1 MKLNLPNRLTVFRVL
16 MIPVFIVLF
25 FVEFEGHT
33 LAAALVYVV
42 ACFTDFFDG
51 FIARKKNLVTNFG
64 KFVDPIADKMLIACA
79 LIAICVTNI
88 TDPRITPMHVYSILV
103 AVFTMLIL
111 SRELMISVFRTVA
124 ADKGVVLPADM
135 IGKVKTL
142 VQMMAVFALL
152 PVTDFLVWNNLAG
165 VVFYYGGFILL
176 SLATLLTVIS
186 GVHYLV
192 KNKAVLED

>member
-1 MKLNLPNRLTVFRVL
+1 MKMNLPNKLTIFRIL

-51 FIARKKNLVTNFG
+51 YIARKQNLVTNFG
-64 KFVDPIADKMLIACA
+64 KFVDPIADKMIIACS
-79 LIAICVTNI
+79 LIAICVTEPI
-88 TDPRITPMHVYSILV
+88 VAPAHVYKILV

-124 ADKGVVLPADM
+124 ADDGAVCAVARCGLCSVERACGHSVLLRRVYTAFYRNAVDRYIGRALYREKQVCFGGINEGRVFIGRTAD
-135 IGKVKTL
+135 G
-142 VQMMAVFALL
+142 
-152 PVTDFLVWNNLAG
+152 
-165 VVFYYGGFILL
+165 
-176 SLATLLTVIS
+176 
-186 GVHYLV
+186 
-192 KNKAVLED
+192 

>member
-1 MKLNLPNRLTVFRVL
+1 MKMNLPNKLTIFRIL

-51 FIARKKNLVTNFG
+51 YIARKQNLVTNFG
-64 KFVDPIADKMLIACA
+64 KFVDPIADKMIIVCS
-79 LIAICVTNI
+79 LIAICVTEPI
-88 TDPRITPMHVYSILV
+88 VAPAHVYKILV

-124 ADKGVVLPADM
+124 ADKGVVLAADM
-135 IGKVKTL
+135 IGKFKTL
-142 VQMMAVFALL
+142 VQMMALFALL
-152 PVTDFLVWNNLAG
+152 PVADFVVWNELAG
-165 VVFYYGGFILL
+165 IVFYYGGFILL
-176 SLATLLTVIS
+176 SIATLLTVIS
-186 GVHYLV
+186 GVHYIV
-192 KNKAVLED
+192 KNRSVLEG

>member
-1 MKLNLPNRLTVFRVL
+1 MKMNLPNKLTIFRIL

-51 FIARKKNLVTNFG
+51 YIARKQNLVTNFG
-64 KFVDPIADKMLIACA
+64 KFVDPIADKMIIACS
-79 LIAICVTNI
+79 LIAICVTEPI
-88 TDPRITPMHVYSILV
+88 VAPAHVYKILV

-124 ADKGVVLPADM
+124 ADKGVVLAADM
-135 IGKVKTL
+135 IGKFKTL
-142 VQMMAVFALL
+142 VQMMALFALL
-152 PVTDFLVWNNLAG
+152 PVADFVVWNELAG
-165 VVFYYGGFILL
+165 IVFYYGGFILL
-176 SLATLLTVIS
+176 SVATLLTVIS
-186 GVHYLV
+186 GVHYIV
-192 KNKAVLED
+192 KNRSVLEG

>member
-1 MKLNLPNRLTVFRVL
+1 MKMNLPNKLTVFRIL

-51 FIARKKNLVTNFG
+51 YLARKHNLVTNFG
-64 KFVDPIADKMLIACA
+64 KFIDPIADKMIIACS
-79 LIAICVTNI
+79 LIAICVTEPI
-88 TDPRITPMHVYSILV
+88 VAPAHVYKILI

-124 ADKGVVLPADM
+124 ADKGVVLAADM

-142 VQMMAVFALL
+142 VQMMALFALL
-152 PVTDFLVWNNLAG
+152 PVTDFVVWNELAG
-165 VVFYYGGFILL
+165 IVFFYGGFILL

-186 GVHYLV
+186 GVHYIV
-192 KNKAVLED
+192 KNKVVLEE